1 MGKKRD
7 LSDFEH
13 SLVVGARRAG
23 LSLSETA
30 DLLGFTEF
38 GVKNMKSSVQVGTDL
53 VMVWY
58 GGDIF
63 VAHFGSLSTNG
74 ALIKCHRLPEYC
86 CWSCLSL
93 HYHGGPSTSRRIW
106 DSVTKL

>member
-1 MGKKRD
+1 MLKPNIRMGKKRD
-7 LSDFEH
+7 LSDFKR

-38 GVKNMKSSVQVGTDL
+38 GVKNMKSSVQVGVDL

-58 GGDIF
+58 GGTF
-63 VAHFGSLSTNG
+63 SWPTL
-74 ALIKCHRLPEYC
+74 
-86 CWSCLSL
+86 
-93 HYHGGPSTSRRIW
+93 GPSVPTEHQ
-106 DSVTKL
+106 